1 MLSLNNPL
9 LENALDRNHQSQ
21 TQLQEQSMML
31 GRHLNGKVGVMG
43 GSKEYTGA
51 PFYVGAASLRSG
63 ADIVHVFCP
72 EEASIPIKSY
82 SPELIVHPILTDEK
96 ETIKWLDACT
106 SISIGSGLGR
116 DPKLA
121 DTLAEIIE
129 GVSKTNLSLICDAD
143 ILWYMYKSNVKEQ
156 FSMKQMRNRAVMTP
170 NVVEFQ
176 RMFEDIGEFDIDK
189 QNDMEAQFYEEN
201 KGQCGIVD
209 KDHQIIQPVVQLAQS
224 LNNAIILKKGIV
236 DLVSDGKQSYYV
248 CTQGSLKRCGGQGD
262 ILSGILG
269 TFVNYADNL
278 KKSSEYSDLEENE
291 RKLLAVVSASSL
303 NRMIAMNAYEQ
314 RTISLTT
321 PDILDTMHQDDEF
334 FENYISTIGV
344 DFWDTA
350 GQERYRTITNAYY
363 RGADGI
369 ILVFDLYKM
378 QSFSN
383 LHQWLKEVEKHAKND
398 VNIIIIGNKSDMTE
412 QETPEVSEADMQ
424 KFTQETGIPIF
435 TASAKTGNNVEN
447 SFLNVTTQLIQKAQS
462 NVKESLYGST
472 PGSEHPKKMKEN
484 QPSKLNR
491 ANKQD
496 GAKFSGLQTTCCSN

>member
-1 MLSLNNPL
+1 
-9 LENALDRNHQSQ
+9 
-21 TQLQEQSMML
+21 
-31 GRHLNGKVGVMG
+31 GKVGVMG

-156 FSMKQMRNRAVMTP
+156 LNRAVMTP

-176 RMFEDIGEFDIDK
+176 RMFEDIGEFDID
-189 QNDMEAQFYEEN
+189 N
-201 KGQCGIVD
+201 
-209 KDHQIIQPVVQLAQS
+209 

-236 DLVSDGKQSYYV
+236 DLVSDGK
-248 CTQGSLKRCGGQGD
+248 GSLKRCGGQGD

-303 NRMIAMNAYEQ
+303 NRMIAMNAYE
-314 RTISLTT
+314 
-321 PDILDTMHQDDEF
+321 
-334 FENYISTIGV
+334 
-344 DFWDTA
+344 
-350 GQERYRTITNAYY
+350 
-363 RGADGI
+363 
-369 ILVFDLYKM
+369 
-378 QSFSN
+378 
-383 LHQWLKEVEKHAKND
+383 
-398 VNIIIIGNKSDMTE
+398 
-412 QETPEVSEADMQ
+412 
-424 KFTQETGIPIF
+424 
-435 TASAKTGNNVEN
+435 
-447 SFLNVTTQLIQKAQS
+447 
-462 NVKESLYGST
+462 
-472 PGSEHPKKMKEN
+472 
-484 QPSKLNR
+484 
-491 ANKQD
+491 
-496 GAKFSGLQTTCCSN
+496 